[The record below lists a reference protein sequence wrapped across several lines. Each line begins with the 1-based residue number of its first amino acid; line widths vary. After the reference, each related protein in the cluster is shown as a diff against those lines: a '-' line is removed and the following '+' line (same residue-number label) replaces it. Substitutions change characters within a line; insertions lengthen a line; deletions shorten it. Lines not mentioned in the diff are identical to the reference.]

1 MDDVSREKIRIL
13 VLERHEIVRIGLR
26 TLLENQPKFQV
37 VAESNGFDDIYRLTS
52 AHTPDV
58 ILLDLLLVGEKLSPT
73 HSFALTGITQQQN
86 IGEKLGISEKTVR
99 NHLTRVIAL
108 KSSR

>member
-52 AHTPDV
+52 AHTPDA
-58 ILLDLLLVGEKLSPT
+58 G
-73 HSFALTGITQQQN
+73 Q
-86 IGEKLGISEKTVR
+86 
-99 NHLTRVIAL
+99 
-108 KSSR
+108 SRYLAFDR